1 MVPPYLVAQDGLL
14 HQPRVTV
21 QADPGIAPAPHLR
34 EAAGAAVPDL
44 LSGGGT
50 PRLQQTSGPGSQT
63 LTASVSSGEGARRS
77 QVWILKMIEP
87 KYDWKT
93 SQPEFRTAGRRGG
106 EDKGWRSGG
115 PAGEAGN

>member
-77 QVWILKMIEP
+77 QVWI
-87 KYDWKT
+87 
-93 SQPEFRTAGRRGG
+93 
-106 EDKGWRSGG
+106 
-115 PAGEAGN
+115 